1 MFIVTIFSLSLPK
14 QKHSDMVFLIT
25 GQIYSISDV
34 HTFGKNERLK
44 QTIVITCRNSIDN
57 RLEHLVFDAF
67 TEDMFQHIEEKNLAV
82 GNSISI
88 SFMHIGRKSAN
99 KNKEICFY
107 ENKQILNIKL
117 L

>member
-1 MFIVTIFSLSLPK
+1 M
-14 QKHSDMVFLIT
+14 QYLIT

-34 HTFGKNERLK
+34 HTFGKNERKK

-67 TEDMFQHIEEKNLAV
+67 TQDMFDHIEERNLAV

-88 SFMHIGRKSAN
+88 SFQHIGRMSVN
-99 KNKEICFY
+99 KDKKVCFY
-107 ENKQILNIKL
+107 ENKEIINIKL